1 MIHLLFDVV
10 LLMQP
15 NIELITN
22 YNFKL
27 NKVLMVF
34 FIPQLNVAD
43 YTLSLT
49 LP

>member
-1 MIHLLFDVV
+1 MIHLLFEVV

-22 YNFKL
+22 YNFKV
-27 NKVLMVF
+27 NKALMV